1 MAGNGLYP
9 IRDQLGVPMR
19 DDANLTTERPT
30 FVTHLECS
38 ATGERYEADQ
48 LHNLSRAGKPLLVR
62 YDLAGV
68 KKALSKEALAQ
79 RPPDLWRYRELL
91 PVRRLADIVSLG
103 EAVTPLVAMPK
114 LAKSLGAAEIL
125 VKDEGRLPTGSFKAR
140 GLVMAVSMA
149 KALGVQHMAMPT
161 NGNAGAALAA
171 YASRAGIKTTIFCPE
186 DTPEVNVSE
195 IALQGATVY
204 RVNGLIDDCGKIVG
218 EGRAKVGWFDTS
230 TLKEPYRIEGKKT
243 MGLEL
248 AEQLGWQVPDVILY
262 PTGGGTGLIG
272 MWKAFAELAAI
283 GFLGSK
289 RPRMVAVQ
297 ATGCAPMV
305 RAYEAG
311 EEHAPR
317 FENAHTIAA
326 GIRVPQAVGDFL
338 ILRAVRESGG
348 FAIAVDDDAI
358 TAALDEVA
366 HGEGFLMCPEGAAT
380 YAALKQALADGR
392 IRRDEQAVLFNCAT
406 GLKYPLPPVHRTL
419 DRTKPIDFAAL

>member
-1 MAGNGLYP
+1 M
-9 IRDQLGVPMR
+9 MR
-19 DDANLTTERPT
+19 DDENLTTERPT
-30 FVTHLECS
+30 FVSHLECS
-38 ATGERYEADQ
+38 AAGERYAADE

-62 YDLAGV
+62 YDLAGIR
-68 KKALSKEALAQ
+68 KALSQQALGQ
-79 RPPDLWRYRELL
+79 RPRDLWRYRELL
-91 PVRRLADIVSLG
+91 PVRRTKDIVSLG

-114 LAKSLGAAEIL
+114 LASKLGMRELL

-149 KALGVQHMAMPT
+149 KALGVAHMAMPT

-171 YASRAGIKTTIFCPE
+171 YASRAEIKTTIFCPD

-195 IALQGATVY
+195 IALQGANVY
-204 RVNGLIDDCGKIVG
+204 RVNGLIDDCGKIVADG
-218 EGRAKVGWFDTS
+218 KAKVGWFDTS

-248 AEQLGWQVPDVILY
+248 AEQLGWRVPDVILY

-272 MWKAFAELAAI
+272 MWKAFAELEAI
-283 GFLGSK
+283 GFIGDK

-297 ATGCAPMV
+297 AAGCAPMV

-317 FENAHTIAA
+317 WENAHTIAA
-326 GIRVPQAVGDFL
+326 GIRVPQAIGDFL

-348 FAIAVDDDAI
+348 FAIAVPDDAI
-358 TAALDEVA
+358 EAALAEVA
-366 HGEGFLMCPEGAAT
+366 REEGFLMCPEGAAT
-380 YAALKQALADGR
+380 YAALKVAFADGR
-392 IRRDEQAVLFNCAT
+392 IRREEQAVLFNCAT
-406 GLKYPLPPVHRTL
+406 GLKYPLPPVQRTL
-419 DRTKPIDFAAL
+419 DRTKPIDFAAMA

>member
-1 MAGNGLYP
+1 MP
-9 IRDQLGVPMR
+9 FDS
-19 DDANLTTERPT
+19 NLTTERPT
-30 FVTHLECS
+30 FVTHLEC
-38 ATGERYEADQ
+38 AHTGERYEADTV
-48 LHNLSRAGKPLLVR
+48 HNLSRAGKPLLVR
-62 YDLAGV
+62 YDLEGV
-68 KKALSKEALAQ
+68 RGALTKDALAG
-79 RPPDLWRYRELL
+79 RPQDLWRYRELL
-91 PVRRLADIVSLG
+91 PVRRVQDIVSLG
-103 EAVTPLVAMPK
+103 EAVTPLVALPK
-114 LAKSLGAAEIL
+114 LAAKLGAAELL

-149 KALGVQHMAMPT
+149 KAFGITHMAMPT

-171 YASRAGIKTTIFCPE
+171 YATRAGIKTTIFCPE

-195 IALQGATVY
+195 IELQGATVY

-218 EGRAKVGWFDTS
+218 EGKAKAGWFDVS

-248 AEQLGWQVPDVILY
+248 AEQLGWEVPDVIFY

-272 MWKAFAELAAI
+272 MWKAFAELEAI
-283 GFLGSK
+283 GFIGSK

-297 ATGCAPMV
+297 AAGCAPMV

-317 FENAHTIAA
+317 WPDAHTIAS

-348 FAIAVDDDAI
+348 FAVAVPDEAI
-358 TAALDEVA
+358 QAALDEA
-366 HGEGFLMCPEGAAT
+366 AREEGFLLCPEGAAT
-380 YAALKQALADGR
+380 YAAYKQALADGR
-392 IRRDEQAVLFNCAT
+392 VGRDERAVLFNCAT

-419 DRTKPIDFAAL
+419 DRHQPIDYSVF

>member
-1 MAGNGLYP
+1 LHVN
-9 IRDQLGVPMR
+9 D
-19 DDANLTTERPT
+19 NLTTERKN

-38 ATGERYEADQ
+38 ATGERHAADEI
-48 LHNLSRAGKPLLVR
+48 HNLSRAGKPLLVR

-68 KKALSKEALAQ
+68 KAALSKDALAA

-91 PVRRLADIVSLG
+91 PVRRKEDIVSLG
-103 EAVTPLVAMPK
+103 EAMTPVLPLPKVA
-114 LAKSLGAAEIL
+114 AKIGGELL

-149 KALGVQHMAMPT
+149 KAFGIKHMAIPT

-171 YASRAGIKTTIFCPE
+171 YASHAGIKTTIFCPE
-186 DTPEVNVSE
+186 DTPEVNLSE

-218 EGRAKVGWFDTS
+218 EGKSKVGWFDVS

-248 AEQLGWQVPDVILY
+248 AEQLGWTVPDVIFY

-272 MWKAFAELAAI
+272 MWKAFAELGAI
-283 GFLGSK
+283 GFIGGK

-297 ATGCAPMV
+297 ASGCAPMV
-305 RAYEAG
+305 RAYEEG
-311 EEHAPR
+311 LEHAPR
-317 FENAHTIAA
+317 WDNAQTIAS
-326 GIRVPQAVGDFL
+326 GIRVPQAIGDFL

-348 FAIAVDDDAI
+348 FAIAVSDEAI
-358 TAALDEVA
+358 TEGLDEVA
-366 HGEGFLMCPEGAAT
+366 REEGFLMCPEGAAT
-380 YAALKQALADGR
+380 YAAYKQSLADGR
-392 IRRDEQAVLFNCAT
+392 VKKTEQTVLFNCAT
-406 GLKYPLPPVHRTL
+406 GLKYPLPPIHRSL
-419 DRTKPIDFAAL
+419 DRHKPIDFSMF